1 MPTNPDMNNLA
12 LTRFRLKLDAIP
24 EIEYR
29 VQSVELPGFTLGV
42 ADIPSP
48 LGVRV
53 PFSGNIAY
61 DELTLTFLV
70 GENLRDYLSITSWMK
85 SLGYPENL
93 AQYNYSHHDGSV
105 IILDSNMRPI
115 LDVKFSSIFPVNIS
129 PLSFDSTLSDVQ
141 YATATVTFRYTS
153 MEYKPIT
160 S

>member
-1 MPTNPDMNNLA
+1 MPTNPDLNNLA

-29 VQSVELPGFTLGV
+29 VQSVELPGFTLGTV
-42 ADIPSP
+42 DVPSP
-48 LGVRV
+48 LVRI
-53 PFSGNIAY
+53 PFSGNISY

-70 GENLRDYLSITSWMK
+70 GENLKDYLSITNWMK
-85 SLGYPENL
+85 SLGYPEGL
-93 AQYNYSHHDGSV
+93 AQYNYTHHDGSV
-105 IILDSNMRPI
+105 LILDSNMRPI

-129 PLSFDSTLSDVQ
+129 SLSFDSTLSDVQ
-141 YATATVTFRYTS
+141 YATATVSFRYTS